1 MLKICKHLTVTLSKV
16 SEKFGRYWSWYS
28 DKNGAK
34 DVSLGC
40 NFIPNDWICFK
51 FFGHLPCKSI
61 NKHTNFCCNQRS
73 GSILNISLFGEICAG
88 RKNPEKNH
96 LTVSSRG
103 ALQMAHALVIT
114 IWRSE
119 HSHFVTNYQT
129 SYLLSFKYF
138 LGESARAMP
147 IYYWRV
153 SLSIILW
160 KEKHYINR
168 HSSEH
173 DQFLVMEGQRS
184 LR

>member
-1 MLKICKHLTVTLSKV
+1 MLTTSNSYFMAYQTTDISNSWYAIMLKICKDLPLRLSKV

-61 NKHTNFCCNQRS
+61 NKRTNFCCNQSS

-96 LTVSSRG
+96 LTVSSRVS
-103 ALQMAHALVIT
+103 LQMAHGLVLVPG
-114 IWRSE
+114 RE
-119 HSHFVTNYQT
+119 R
-129 SYLLSFKYF
+129 
-138 LGESARAMP
+138 GE
-147 IYYWRV
+147 
-153 SLSIILW
+153 
-160 KEKHYINR
+160 K
-168 HSSEH
+168 
-173 DQFLVMEGQRS
+173 
-184 LR
+184 